1 MERCILKTELLTK
14 TYKQFDALKEVS
26 ITLNE
31 GRIYG
36 LIGKNG
42 AGKTTLMRMIAGL
55 SFPTSGTLELFGYSS
70 YREYQRELRRIG
82 ALIENPS
89 MDRKLTAKENLTV
102 HRMMRG
108 IPDKNVEQELLET
121 VGLQDVGKKKVK
133 DFSLGMRQRLGIA
146 IALLASPEL
155 LILDE
160 PTNGLDPVGVVEIRN
175 LIKRLS
181 EDRKITVLISSHNLP
196 ELYQTATDYIIIDK
210 GMIKKELSLSELE
223 GKCQHYIQ
231 VECDEPEK
239 LVTIIQTKLKTEE
252 FKVMQDKSIRLY
264 DYLDDRKKVAKIIY
278 ENGIIP
284 TEFSYRG
291 ETLENY
297 FLSVIGGEG
306 NV

>member
-1 MERCILKTELLTK
+1 MEKFVLKTENLTK
-14 TYKQFDALKEVS
+14 VYKQFHALDEVS

-31 GRIYG
+31 GKIYG

-42 AGKTTLMRMIAGL
+42 AGKTTLMRIIAGL
-55 SFPTSGTLELFGYSS
+55 SFPTTGIVELFGRSQ

-82 ALIENPS
+82 TLIENPS
-89 MDRKLTAKENLTV
+89 MDRKLTAGENLKV
-102 HRMMRG
+102 HRIMRG
-108 IPDKNVEQELLET
+108 IPDESLEQKLLEI
-121 VGLQDVGKKKVK
+121 VGLKDVGKKKLK

-146 IALLASPEL
+146 IALLANPEL

-175 LIKRLS
+175 LIKNLS

-210 GMIKKELSLSELE
+210 GAIKKELPLSELE
-223 GKCQHYIQ
+223 GKCEHYIQ

-239 LVTIIQTKLKTEE
+239 LVTIIQTKLKTDKI
-252 FKVMQDKSIRLY
+252 KVMPDKSIRLY
-264 DYLDDRKKVAKIIY
+264 DYLDDRKKVASVIY
-278 ENGIIP
+278 ENGIVP

-297 FLSVIGGEG
+297 FLSVIGGEEHA
-306 NV
+306 